1 MRGAGRIGVAGVHLE
16 ALAKG
21 FDVRGSVAV
30 ADRSGNTACTLAV
43 ALRARP
49 RGGVKVGNRV
59 SIDVAMAV
67 TDGLD
72 DVDSGLRRSLVY
84 QFFDRPPTVVVAEG
98 PLRHAASLELDVTPA
113 LFAYLSAE
121 ALLVEVRL
129 VDEASV
135 AAATG

>member
-1 MRGAGRIGVAGVHLE
+1 
-16 ALAKG
+16 
-21 FDVRGSVAV
+21 
-30 ADRSGNTACTLAV
+30 
-43 ALRARP
+43 
-49 RGGVKVGNRV
+49 
-59 SIDVAMAV
+59 MAV

-72 DVDSGLRRSLVY
+72 DVSSDLRRSLVY

-98 PLRHAASLELDVTPA
+98 PLRHAASLELEVTPA
-113 LFAYLSAE
+113 LFSYLSSE